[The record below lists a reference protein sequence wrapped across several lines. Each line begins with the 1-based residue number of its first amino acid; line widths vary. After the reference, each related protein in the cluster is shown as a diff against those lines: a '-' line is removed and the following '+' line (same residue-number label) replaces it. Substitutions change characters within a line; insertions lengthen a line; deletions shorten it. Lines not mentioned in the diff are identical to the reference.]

1 MNNIMVNVKNL
12 REMTG
17 AGFLDCKK
25 ALEASDQSIEK
36 SIVYLRKKGLAK
48 ANKKSSR
55 QTNEGA
61 IGLYSNEAKTVLIQ
75 INTETDFA
83 AKNEVFLNFMN
94 EIGGF
99 ALEVD
104 NINISLE
111 EFFKLSFRNK
121 IISEYFT
128 DIITKIGENIILSQL
143 IIVPNNDGCMISTYI
158 HNAYKKNIGKIA
170 VVLKSKIDEIDE
182 ESKIL
187 GKNLCMHI
195 AASKP
200 FSLNIEKLNKNLIK
214 KEREIQIET
223 IKSSGKPNNILEK
236 ILEGKMKKFYSDSV
250 LLEQPYILDLDKT
263 VKQIIT
269 EFSKRNSFEI
279 IDYKLIVLDSQ

>member
-12 REMTG
+12 RDMTG

-111 EFFKLSFRNK
+111 NFVKLSFRNK

-170 VVLKSKIDEIDE
+170 VVLKSKINEIDE

-200 FSLNIEKLNKNLIK
+200 FALSIEKLNKNLIK

-269 EFSKRNSFEI
+269 EFSKRNNFEI
-279 IDYKLIVLDSQ
+279 IDYKLIVLNS

>member
-1 MNNIMVNVKNL
+1 MNNIMINVKNL
-12 REMTG
+12 RDMTG

-25 ALEASDQSIEK
+25 ALEANDQSIEK

-111 EFFKLSFRNK
+111 SFVKLSFRNK

-170 VVLKSKIDEIDE
+170 VVLKSKINEIDE

-200 FSLNIEKLNKNLIK
+200 FALSIEKLNKNLIK

-269 EFSKRNSFEI
+269 EFSKRNNFEI
-279 IDYKLIVLDSQ
+279 IDYKLIVLNS

>member
-12 REMTG
+12 RDMTG

-25 ALEASDQSIEK
+25 ALEANDQSIEK

-111 EFFKLSFRNK
+111 SFVKLSFRNK

-170 VVLKSKIDEIDE
+170 VVLKSKINEIDE

-200 FSLNIEKLNKNLIK
+200 FSLSIEKLNKNLIK

-269 EFSKRNSFEI
+269 EFSKINNFEI
-279 IDYKLIVLDSQ
+279 IDYKLIVLNS

>member
-12 REMTG
+12 RDMTG
-17 AGFLDCKK
+17 AGFLNCKK
-25 ALEASDQSIEK
+25 ALEANDQNIEK

-111 EFFKLSFRNK
+111 SFVKLSFRNK

-170 VVLKSKIDEIDE
+170 VVLKSKISEIDE

-200 FSLNIEKLNKNLIK
+200 FALSIEKLNKNLIK

-236 ILEGKMKKFYSDSV
+236 ILEGKMNKFYSDSV

-269 EFSKRNSFEI
+269 EFSKRNNFEI
-279 IDYKLIVLDSQ
+279 IDYKLIVLSS

>member
-12 REMTG
+12 RDMTG
-17 AGFLDCKK
+17 AGFLDCQK
-25 ALEASDQSIEK
+25 ALEANDQSIEK

-55 QTNEGA
+55 LTNEGA
-61 IGLYSNEAKTVLIQ
+61 IGLYSNDAKTVLIQ

-111 EFFKLSFRNK
+111 SFVKLSFRNK

-170 VVLKSKIDEIDE
+170 VVLKSKINEIDE

-200 FSLNIEKLNKNLIK
+200 FALSIEKLNKNLIK

-269 EFSKRNSFEI
+269 EFSKINNFEI
-279 IDYKLIVLDSQ
+279 IDYKLIVLNS

>member
-1 MNNIMVNVKNL
+1 MVNVKNL
-12 REMTG
+12 RDMTV

-25 ALEASDQSIEK
+25 ALEANDQSIEK

-83 AKNEVFLNFMN
+83 AKNKIFLNFMN

-111 EFFKLSFRNK
+111 SFLKLSFRNK

-170 VVLKSKIDEIDE
+170 VVLKSKINEIDE

-200 FSLNIEKLNKNLIK
+200 FALSIEKLNKNLIK

-269 EFSKRNSFEI
+269 EFSKINNFEI
-279 IDYKLIVLDSQ
+279 IDYKLIVLNS

>member
-12 REMTG
+12 RDMTG

-25 ALEASDQSIEK
+25 ALEANDQSIEK

-111 EFFKLSFRNK
+111 SFVKLSFRNK

-170 VVLKSKIDEIDE
+170 VVLKSKINEIDE

-200 FSLNIEKLNKNLIK
+200 FALSIEKLNKNLIK

-269 EFSKRNSFEI
+269 EFSKINNFEI
-279 IDYKLIVLDSQ
+279 IDYKLIVLNS

>member
-12 REMTG
+12 RDMTG

-25 ALEASDQSIEK
+25 ALEANDQSIEK

-111 EFFKLSFRNK
+111 NFAKLSFRNK
-121 IISEYFT
+121 IIGEYFT

-170 VVLKSKIDEIDE
+170 VVLKSKINEIDE

-200 FSLNIEKLNKNLIK
+200 FALSIEKLNKNLIK

-269 EFSKRNSFEI
+269 EFSKINNFEI
-279 IDYKLIVLDSQ
+279 IDYKLIVLNS

>member
-12 REMTG
+12 RDMTG

-25 ALEASDQSIEK
+25 ALEANDQSIEK

-111 EFFKLSFRNK
+111 SFVKLSFGNK

-170 VVLKSKIDEIDE
+170 VVLKSKINVIDE

-200 FSLNIEKLNKNLIK
+200 FALSIEKLNKNLIK

-269 EFSKRNSFEI
+269 EFSKINNFEI
-279 IDYKLIVLDSQ
+279 IDYKLIVLNS

>member
-12 REMTG
+12 RDMTG

-25 ALEASDQSIEK
+25 ALEANDQSIEK

-61 IGLYSNEAKTVLIQ
+61 IGLYSNEEKTVLIQ

-99 ALEVD
+99 ALVVD

-111 EFFKLSFRNK
+111 SFLKLSFRNK

-170 VVLKSKIDEIDE
+170 VVLKSKINEIDE

-200 FSLNIEKLNKNLIK
+200 FALSIEKLNKNLIK

-269 EFSKRNSFEI
+269 EFSKRNNFEI
-279 IDYKLIVLDSQ
+279 IDYKLIVLNS

>member
-12 REMTG
+12 RDMTG
-17 AGFLDCKK
+17 AGFLDCQK
-25 ALEASDQSIEK
+25 ALEANDQSIEK

-111 EFFKLSFRNK
+111 SFVKLSFRNK

-170 VVLKSKIDEIDE
+170 VVLKSKINEIDE

-200 FSLNIEKLNKNLIK
+200 FALSIEKLNKNLIK

-269 EFSKRNSFEI
+269 EFSKSNNFEI
-279 IDYKLIVLDSQ
+279 IDYKLIVLNS

>member
-12 REMTG
+12 RDMTG
-17 AGFLDCKK
+17 SGFLDCKK
-25 ALEASDQSIEK
+25 ALEANDQSIEK

-111 EFFKLSFRNK
+111 SFVKLSFRNK

-170 VVLKSKIDEIDE
+170 VVLKSKINEIDE

-200 FSLNIEKLNKNLIK
+200 FALSIEKLNKNLIK

-269 EFSKRNSFEI
+269 EFSKINNFEI
-279 IDYKLIVLDSQ
+279 IDYKLIVLNS

>member
-12 REMTG
+12 RDMTG

-25 ALEASDQSIEK
+25 ALEANDQSIEK

-111 EFFKLSFRNK
+111 NFVKLSFRNK

-170 VVLKSKIDEIDE
+170 VVLKSKINEIDE
-182 ESKIL
+182 ESKIF

-200 FSLNIEKLNKNLIK
+200 FALSIEKLNKNLIK

-269 EFSKRNSFEI
+269 EFSKRNNFEI
-279 IDYKLIVLDSQ
+279 IDYKLIVLNS

>member
-12 REMTG
+12 RDMTG
-17 AGFLDCKK
+17 AGFLDCQK
-25 ALEASDQSIEK
+25 ALEANDQSIEK

-111 EFFKLSFRNK
+111 SFLKLSFRNK

-170 VVLKSKIDEIDE
+170 VVLKSKINEIDE

-200 FSLNIEKLNKNLIK
+200 FALSIEKLNKNLIK

-269 EFSKRNSFEI
+269 EFSKRNNFEI
-279 IDYKLIVLDSQ
+279 IDYKLIVLNS

>member
-12 REMTG
+12 RDMTG

-25 ALEASDQSIEK
+25 ALEANDQSIEK
-36 SIVYLRKKGLAK
+36 SIVYLRKEGLVK

-104 NINISLE
+104 NISISLE
-111 EFFKLSFRNK
+111 SFVKLSFRNK

-158 HNAYKKNIGKIA
+158 HNTYKKNIGKIA
-170 VVLKSKIDEIDE
+170 VVLKSKVNEIDE

-200 FSLNIEKLNKNLIK
+200 FALSIEKLNKNLIK

-269 EFSKRNSFEI
+269 EFSKRNNFEI
-279 IDYKLIVLDSQ
+279 IDYKLIVLNS

>member
-12 REMTG
+12 RDMTG

-25 ALEASDQSIEK
+25 ALEANDQSIEK

-111 EFFKLSFRNK
+111 SFVKLSFRNK

-170 VVLKSKIDEIDE
+170 VVLKSKINEIDE

-200 FSLNIEKLNKNLIK
+200 FALSIEKLNKNLIK

-250 LLEQPYILDLDKT
+250 LLEQLYILDLNKT

-269 EFSKRNSFEI
+269 EFSKRNNFEI
-279 IDYKLIVLDSQ
+279 IDYKLIVLNS

>member
-12 REMTG
+12 RDMTG

-25 ALEASDQSIEK
+25 ALEANDQSIEK

-111 EFFKLSFRNK
+111 KFVKLSFRNK

-170 VVLKSKIDEIDE
+170 VVLKSKINEIDE

-200 FSLNIEKLNKNLIK
+200 FALSIEKLNKNLIK

-250 LLEQPYILDLDKT
+250 LLEQPYILDLDKI

-269 EFSKRNSFEI
+269 EFSKRNNFEI
-279 IDYKLIVLDSQ
+279 IDYKLIVLNS

>member
-12 REMTG
+12 RDMTG

-111 EFFKLSFRNK
+111 SFVKLSFRNK

-170 VVLKSKIDEIDE
+170 VVLKSKINEIDE

-200 FSLNIEKLNKNLIK
+200 FALSIEKLNKNLIK

-250 LLEQPYILDLDKT
+250 LLEQPYILDLDQT

-269 EFSKRNSFEI
+269 EFSKINNFEI
-279 IDYKLIVLDSQ
+279 IDYKLIVLNS

>member
-12 REMTG
+12 RDMTG

-25 ALEASDQSIEK
+25 ALEANDQSIEK
-36 SIVYLRKKGLAK
+36 SIVYLRKKGLVK

-99 ALEVD
+99 ALVVD

-111 EFFKLSFRNK
+111 SFLKLSFRNK

-170 VVLKSKIDEIDE
+170 VVLKSKINEIDE

-200 FSLNIEKLNKNLIK
+200 FALSIEKLNKNLIL

-269 EFSKRNSFEI
+269 EFSKRNNFEI
-279 IDYKLIVLDSQ
+279 IDYKLIVLNS

>member
-12 REMTG
+12 RDMTG

-25 ALEASDQSIEK
+25 ALEANDQSIEK

-61 IGLYSNEAKTVLIQ
+61 IGLYSNEAKIVLIQ

-111 EFFKLSFRNK
+111 SFVKLSFRNK

-170 VVLKSKIDEIDE
+170 VVLKSKINEIDE

-200 FSLNIEKLNKNLIK
+200 FALSIEKLNKNLIK

-269 EFSKRNSFEI
+269 EFSKRNNFEI
-279 IDYKLIVLDSQ
+279 IDYKLIVLNS

>member
-12 REMTG
+12 RDMTG

-25 ALEASDQSIEK
+25 ALEANDQSIEK

-111 EFFKLSFRNK
+111 SFVKLSFRNK

-170 VVLKSKIDEIDE
+170 VVLKSKINEIDE

-200 FSLNIEKLNKNLIK
+200 FALSIKKLNKNLIK

-269 EFSKRNSFEI
+269 EFSKINNFEI
-279 IDYKLIVLDSQ
+279 IDYKLIVLNS

>member
-12 REMTG
+12 RDMTG

-25 ALEASDQSIEK
+25 ALEANDQSIEK

-111 EFFKLSFRNK
+111 SFVKLSFRNK

-170 VVLKSKIDEIDE
+170 VVLKSKINEIDE
-182 ESKIL
+182 ESKIF

-200 FSLNIEKLNKNLIK
+200 FALSIEKLNKNLIK

-269 EFSKRNSFEI
+269 EFSKINNFEI
-279 IDYKLIVLDSQ
+279 IDYKLIVLNS

>member
-12 REMTG
+12 RDMTG

-111 EFFKLSFRNK
+111 NFVKLSFRNK

-170 VVLKSKIDEIDE
+170 VVLKSKINEIDE
-182 ESKIL
+182 ESKIF

-200 FSLNIEKLNKNLIK
+200 FALSIEKLNKNLIK

-269 EFSKRNSFEI
+269 EFSKINNFEI
-279 IDYKLIVLDSQ
+279 IDYKLIVLNS

>member
-12 REMTG
+12 RDMTG

-25 ALEASDQSIEK
+25 ALEANDQSIEK

-111 EFFKLSFRNK
+111 NFVKLSFRNK

-143 IIVPNNDGCMISTYI
+143 IIVPSNDGCMISTYI

-170 VVLKSKIDEIDE
+170 VVLKSKINEIDE

-200 FSLNIEKLNKNLIK
+200 FALSIEKLNKNLIK

-269 EFSKRNSFEI
+269 EFSKINNFEI
-279 IDYKLIVLDSQ
+279 IDYKLIVLNS

>member
-12 REMTG
+12 RDMTG

-25 ALEASDQSIEK
+25 ALEANDQSIEK

-111 EFFKLSFRNK
+111 DFFKLSFRNK

-170 VVLKSKIDEIDE
+170 VVLKSKIYEIDE

-200 FSLNIEKLNKNLIK
+200 FALSIEKLNKNLIK

-269 EFSKRNSFEI
+269 EFSKINNFEI
-279 IDYKLIVLDSQ
+279 IDYKLIVLNS

>member
-1 MNNIMVNVKNL
+1 MNNLMDNIKNL
-12 REMTG
+12 RDMTG

-25 ALEASDQSIEK
+25 ALEANDQSIEK
-36 SIVYLRKKGLAK
+36 SIDYLRKKGLAK

-111 EFFKLSFRNK
+111 SFVKLSFRNK

-170 VVLKSKIDEIDE
+170 VVLKSKINEIDE

-200 FSLNIEKLNKNLIK
+200 FALSIEKLNKNLIK

-269 EFSKRNSFEI
+269 EFSKINNFEI
-279 IDYKLIVLDSQ
+279 IDYKLIVLNS

>member
-12 REMTG
+12 RDMTG

-25 ALEASDQSIEK
+25 ALEANDQSIEK

-61 IGLYSNEAKTVLIQ
+61 IGLYSNEVKTVLIQ

-111 EFFKLSFRNK
+111 SFVKLSFRNK

-170 VVLKSKIDEIDE
+170 VVLKSKINEIDE

-200 FSLNIEKLNKNLIK
+200 FALSIEKLNKNLIK

-269 EFSKRNSFEI
+269 EFSKINNFEI
-279 IDYKLIVLDSQ
+279 IDYKLIVLNS

>member
-12 REMTG
+12 RDMTG

-25 ALEASDQSIEK
+25 ALEANDQSIEK

-99 ALEVD
+99 ALVVD

-111 EFFKLSFRNK
+111 SFLKLSFRNK

-170 VVLKSKIDEIDE
+170 VVLKSKINEIDE

-200 FSLNIEKLNKNLIK
+200 FALSIEKLNKNLIK

-269 EFSKRNSFEI
+269 EFSKINNFEI
-279 IDYKLIVLDSQ
+279 IDYKLIVLNS

>member
-12 REMTG
+12 RDMTG

-25 ALEASDQSIEK
+25 ALEANDQSIEK

-111 EFFKLSFRNK
+111 SFVKLSFRNK

-143 IIVPNNDGCMISTYI
+143 IIVPNNDGCIISTYI

-170 VVLKSKIDEIDE
+170 VVLKSKINEIDE

-200 FSLNIEKLNKNLIK
+200 FALSIEKLNKNLIK

-269 EFSKRNSFEI
+269 EFSKRNNFEI
-279 IDYKLIVLDSQ
+279 IDYKLIVLNS

>member
-12 REMTG
+12 RDMTG
-17 AGFLDCKK
+17 AGFLDCQK
-25 ALEASDQSIEK
+25 ALEANDQSIEK

-111 EFFKLSFRNK
+111 SFVKLSFRNK

-170 VVLKSKIDEIDE
+170 VVLKSKINEIDE

-200 FSLNIEKLNKNLIK
+200 FALSIEKLNKNLIK

-250 LLEQPYILDLDKT
+250 LLEQPYILDLDQT

-269 EFSKRNSFEI
+269 EFSKINNFEI
-279 IDYKLIVLDSQ
+279 IDYKLIVLNS

>member
-12 REMTG
+12 RDMTG
-17 AGFLDCKK
+17 AGFLDCQK
-25 ALEASDQSIEK
+25 ALEANDQSIEK

-55 QTNEGA
+55 QANEGA

-111 EFFKLSFRNK
+111 NFVKLSFRNK

-170 VVLKSKIDEIDE
+170 VVLKSKINEIDE

-200 FSLNIEKLNKNLIK
+200 FALSIEKLNKNLIK

-269 EFSKRNSFEI
+269 EFSKRNNFEI
-279 IDYKLIVLDSQ
+279 IDYKLIVLNS

>member
-12 REMTG
+12 RDMTG

-25 ALEASDQSIEK
+25 ALEANDQSIEK

-104 NINISLE
+104 NINIPLE
-111 EFFKLSFRNK
+111 SFVKLSFRNK

-170 VVLKSKIDEIDE
+170 VVLKSKINEIDE

-200 FSLNIEKLNKNLIK
+200 FALSIEKLNKNLIK

-269 EFSKRNSFEI
+269 EFSKINNFEI
-279 IDYKLIVLDSQ
+279 IDYKLIVLNS

>member
-12 REMTG
+12 RDMTG

-25 ALEASDQSIEK
+25 ALEANDQSIEK

-111 EFFKLSFRNK
+111 SFGRLSFRNK

-170 VVLKSKIDEIDE
+170 VVLKSKINEIDE

-200 FSLNIEKLNKNLIK
+200 FALSIEKLNKNLIK

-269 EFSKRNSFEI
+269 EFSKRNNFEI
-279 IDYKLIVLDSQ
+279 IDYKLIVLNS